1 MIGFTPTECQ
11 VIDRATKAMKS
22 ADKNQRE
29 LKTVRDRMQEV
40 VKGGEVLLHLSAEQ
54 LQTLIRAL
62 ERKDMVEDEKH
73 LTEYLYDLLCLELSR
88 LQPVG
93 A

>member
-1 MIGFTPTECQ
+1 MIGFTPAECRI
-11 VIDRATKAMKS
+11 IDQATKDLRLTD
-22 ADKNQRE
+22 ADQRE
-29 LKTVRDRMQEV
+29 LKTVRDRIREV
-40 VKGGEVLLHLSAEQ
+40 VKGGEVLLHFSAEQ

-62 ERKDMVEDEKH
+62 ERKEMIEDEKY
-73 LTEYLYDLLCLELSR
+73 LTEYLYDLLRLELSR